1 MQMCRFCD
9 LEVVII
15 LSFPK
20 QTTRL
25 GAFAY
30 SLSLSLSAI
39 FFIGNLM
46 MLPFLQRLPVQELG
60 TFEESFPLPSI
71 LQRRLEIYEEIK
83 SRFI

>member
-30 SLSLSLSAI
+30 SLSPSLCN
-39 FFIGNLM
+39 FFLGNLM

>member
-1 MQMCRFCD
+1 
-9 LEVVII
+9 
-15 LSFPK
+15 
-20 QTTRL
+20 
-25 GAFAY
+25 
-30 SLSLSLSAI
+30 
-39 FFIGNLM
+39 M